1 MKISDS
7 NVNVVTLSC
16 RAHFFRSPCMMEMAL
31 TCDPTK
37 VSIRETEQLKQPA
50 VGAFR
55 LVLQESGW
63 VQAAVNYRLL
73 MRSNKTETAVQPY

>member
-1 MKISDS
+1 MATFSLICHTKNLKRKEKQQMKISDS

-55 LVLQESGW
+55 LV
-63 VQAAVNYRLL
+63 
-73 MRSNKTETAVQPY
+73 